1 MYQQNYT
8 TSVILKVYSQT
19 AGRDLPDS
27 FAHPSEVTLQM
38 RSLQEL
44 DGGLGLVGG
53 GGGAVLAHHRLV
65 GRHGEGSNAVVLRGV
80 AVKLS
85 EHLCRQKISRCK
97 HLSQTLKQVRKNEQH
112 FRVIQHK
119 HVLMRCSTRKQKYIA
134 QHLLPNLCDNQTH
147 NETMQALISHNK
159 INLDK

>member
-1 MYQQNYT
+1 M
-8 TSVILKVYSQT
+8 ILKVYSQT

-65 GRHGEGSNAVVLRGV
+65 GRHGEGSNAVVLGGV

-85 EHLCRQKISRCK
+85 EHLYKKKSADASITAK
-97 HLSQTLKQVRKNEQH
+97 YLEYVRKNEQH
-112 FRVIQHK
+112 IRVIQHK
-119 HVLMRCSTRKQKYIA
+119 HKHVLMKCSTMKHR
-134 QHLLPNLCDNQTH
+134 
-147 NETMQALISHNK
+147 
-159 INLDK
+159 